1 MAPATTPTTP
11 AAEPANAKP
20 VGFAPESDVLEES
33 EVDAALFESLVAD
46 AALTWIPYDDTARG
60 GGSLA
65 SAPSGPGSVGGP
77 ACRGPTCSMSAMP
90 IPSFA
95 VCRSLTRPSTT
106 GTPLATP
113 PVRPRTPG
121 PIPRTRARPGS
132 PSIMVPAP
140 KRSPHGAPV
149 VMVLQELATLLSA
162 AGSGRT
168 RRPRSSRMRSR
179 IVGSRLVAVAALP
192 VAGGSLGTGGGEAGE
207 EGGGGDGALHC
218 GWYCV
223 YTKLVEEDGKCR
235 SSNDNGDNSP
245 NDIYL
250 IPRNADMLTSQ
261 AESQKRG
268 MSGTAR
274 FVSMLSPTNT
284 VFAFA
289 RHHQVC
295 SHAGQRD
302 HHGDLTRKVER
313 LLEPSHPIEPR
324 SPGDG
329 ISTTSSSTPFGFHSP
344 GSTSS
349 IVN

>member
-33 EVDAALFESLVAD
+33 EVDAALFESLPGIRSKWSRERRWPSLPRSNLFNVSHAHSI
-46 AALTWIPYDDTARG
+46 LCGLPITYQTKYYRDTPRHPT
-60 GGSLA
+60 S
-65 SAPSGPGSVGGP
+65 SSTDPGSNPPYSRSPRVPIHHGP
-77 ACRGPTCSMSAMP
+77 
-90 IPSFA
+90 
-95 VCRSLTRPSTT
+95 
-106 GTPLATP
+106 
-113 PVRPRTPG
+113 
-121 PIPRTRARPGS
+121 RAQ
-132 PSIMVPAP
+132 
-140 KRSPHGAPV
+140 KPHGAPV

>member
-33 EVDAALFESLVAD
+33 EVDAALFESLGASVAQLAEVQPVQCQPCPFHPLRFAD
-46 AALTWIPYDDTARG
+46 HLPDQVLPGHPSPPHQFVHGPRVQSPVLALAQGPHPSWSPRPKGPYPLPAAQPG
-60 GGSLA
+60 
-65 SAPSGPGSVGGP
+65 APPWGPPCPPFGP
-77 ACRGPTCSMSAMP
+77 Q
-90 IPSFA
+90 
-95 VCRSLTRPSTT
+95 
-106 GTPLATP
+106 
-113 PVRPRTPG
+113 
-121 PIPRTRARPGS
+121 
-132 PSIMVPAP
+132 
-140 KRSPHGAPV
+140 PHGAPV